1 MIDRAWHRASAS
13 LSPQVHRGLSEVETQ
28 FHRGSFAAGLIAAR
42 SVERQDIG
50 YLKMDTLLL

>member
-28 FHRGSFAAGLIAAR
+28 FHRGSFAAGLIAAV
-42 SVERQDIG
+42 SCSTELMQP
-50 YLKMDTLLL
+50 YLALR